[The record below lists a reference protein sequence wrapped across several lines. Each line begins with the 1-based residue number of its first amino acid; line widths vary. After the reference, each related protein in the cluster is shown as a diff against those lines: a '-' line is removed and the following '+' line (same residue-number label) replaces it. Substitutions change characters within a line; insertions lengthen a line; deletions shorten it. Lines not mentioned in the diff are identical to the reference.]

1 MLHGSPSRRSRRNI
15 HSNPEQAY
23 PFAPLLE
30 EKLNGPPTN
39 YGVLRSL
46 YLAYLSRR
54 HLHGYVLYLATL
66 ACLAS
71 AYLYRVEISALS
83 FPALAW
89 YFFCR
94 PKIVVR
100 AKARVMVFNSTAG
113 FGPDRTGERKIKMA
127 AVYVAPTGFKDEK
140 GCDIMGLYANQFISR
155 GYA

>member
-1 MLHGSPSRRSRRNI
+1 MMDGTPTRRSYRNRQ
-15 HSNPEQAY
+15 SNPANYY
-23 PFAPLLE
+23 PFAPLLQE
-30 EKLNGPPTN
+30 RLDGPPTN
-39 YGVLRSL
+39 YGALLSW
-46 YLAYLSRR
+46 YLVFLSRR
-54 HLHGYVLYLATL
+54 HLHGSILYLAL